1 MQLKFKKS
9 RQNWKSH
16 APKDQNQLN
25 YNQTKKPPP
34 KMHTKPTKQNNQN
47 AKFLMAVA
55 HLKIWKLSENCKN

>member
-1 MQLKFKKS
+1 MHQKTK
-9 RQNWKSH
+9 
-16 APKDQNQLN
+16 NQLN

-55 HLKIWKLSENCKN
+55 HLKI